1 MPLTDSFLRTL
12 KPPAKPEK
20 HSDTGG
26 LFILATPNGGKW
38 WRLKYRFGGKE
49 KLLSMGTYPEVGLKA
64 ARDRRDDARALLAEG
79 IDPGIERKVQKS
91 ARAMRDA
98 NSFEA
103 VAREWLAGKMP
114 GWASGHAEKVIARL
128 EQDVFPWVGGRPIA
142 EVTAPELLAMARR
155 IEARG
160 ALDTAHRA
168 LQNCGQVFRYAV
180 STGRAERD
188 PVQDLRGALPPAR
201 TRNFAA
207 VTEPSEVA
215 GLLRMLDGYHG
226 TLTTR
231 CALQLAPLVFVRP
244 GELRAAEWKDIDLEA
259 GEWRYLVSKTKT
271 DHIVP
276 LSRQAVAI
284 LKELHPLT
292 GHARYVFPSP
302 RTDTKPMSDNA
313 ILSALRRMNIP
324 KDEMTGHGFRAM
336 ARTLLHERLKFPPE
350 IIEHQLAH
358 SVPDA
363 LGTAYNRTKFL
374 DDRRTM
380 MQAWADYL
388 DKLKAGAEI
397 IPLASRRA

>member
-12 KPPAKPEK
+12 KPPAKQEK
-20 HSDTGG
+20 HADTGG

-49 KLLSMGTYPEVGLKA
+49 KLLSMGTYPEVSLKA
-64 ARDRRDDARALLAEG
+64 ARERRDEARAMLAEG
-79 IDPGIERKVQKS
+79 MDPGIERK
-91 ARAMRDA
+91 ARKAARGARDA

-103 VAREWLAGKMP
+103 VAREWLALKMP
-114 GWASGHAEKVIARL
+114 GWAASHGDKVKARL
-128 EQDVFPWVGGRPIA
+128 EQDVFPWIGGRPIA
-142 EVTAPELLAMARR
+142 EVTGPELLAVARR
-155 IEARG
+155 IAARG

-168 LQNCGQVFRYAV
+168 LQTCGQIIRHAIHD
-180 STGRAERD
+180 GRAERD
-188 PVQDLRGALPPAR
+188 PVQDLRGALPAAK
-201 TRNFAA
+201 TQNFAA

-215 GLLRMLDGYHG
+215 GLLRMFDDYRG
-226 TLTTR
+226 TLVTR
-231 CALQLAPLVFVRP
+231 CALRLAPLVFVRP
-244 GELRAAEWKDIDLEA
+244 GELRAAEWKDIDLEE

-271 DHIVP
+271 EHIVP
-276 LSRQAVAI
+276 LSRQSVAI
-284 LKELHPLT
+284 LRELHPLT
-292 GHARYVFPSP
+292 SHARYVFPSP
-302 RTDTKPMSDNA
+302 RTDEKPMSDNA

-324 KDEMTGHGFRAM
+324 KEEMTGHGFRAM

-363 LGTAYNRTKFL
+363 LGTAYNRTRFL
-374 DDRRTM
+374 DDRKAM

-397 IPLASRRA
+397 IPLSSRRA